1 MASRVSVP
9 AFTDHRRD
17 HGELLYVYPVVSRR
31 AGGLSIGINL
41 NPDKVCNFAC
51 AYCQVDHATAPRTR
65 TVDLDVLEQEL
76 RVVVEQFTSGYLWQL
91 PRFASTPTHLRRLND
106 FAFSG
111 DGEPTTFKGFDE
123 AVDRVIKVRSEAHL
137 LDSKLVLITDSACL
151 HHEQVRRGLERM
163 DEALGEI
170 WGKLDVGTAEAYKL
184 INRTKVP
191 FQRVMKNLIEAA
203 SVRPIVIQT
212 MMLRVHGAPPPAA
225 EVSAYVERLRE
236 IESTGELKEIHIY
249 TVART
254 PMEAWCTP
262 LSDDELDA
270 IVSEVRRG
278 VRAEVRGFYGPPEG
292 AR

>member
-1 MASRVSVP
+1 MTNASLSVD
-9 AFTDHRRD
+9 DHARD
-17 HGELLYVYPVVSRR
+17 RLQYKYLYTVLSRR
-31 AGGLSIGINL
+31 AGGISIGVNL
-41 NPDKVCNFAC
+41 NPDGICNWHC
-51 AYCQVDHATAPRTR
+51 VYCQVSRPREAVKPEP
-65 TVDLDVLEQEL
+65 VDLERFRLEWRDL
-76 RVVVEQFTSGYLWQL
+76 LGRIKDGSLLNHPLHRGL
-91 PRFASTPTHLRRLND
+91 PDHLRQLRDLS
-106 FAFSG
+106 FSG

-123 AVDRVIKVRSEAHL
+123 AVERVIKVRSEAHL

-184 INRTKVP
+184 INRTQVP